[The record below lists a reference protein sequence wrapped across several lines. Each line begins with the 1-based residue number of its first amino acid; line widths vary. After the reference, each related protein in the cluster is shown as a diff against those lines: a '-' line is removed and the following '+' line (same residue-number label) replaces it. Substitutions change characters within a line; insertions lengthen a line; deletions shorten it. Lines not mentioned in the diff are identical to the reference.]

1 MASQKDTKK
10 DDSTP
15 ETTEKTVGWRDAS
28 DTSSGFLGSILGNGN
43 DTASPDE
50 KEDTKSAPSDTE
62 PNSVSENGEPSPV
75 VTGDPRSIQTQP
87 LLQGVIDGLDDS
99 TLLVDEVGQI
109 THINGSALE
118 LYDVAEHAAIGR
130 QSRALQAEESQASDI
145 VKEALDRGED
155 ISQRTEQVRVSG
167 SEVRLERTAT
177 LLYDDQRRVAGAMLV
192 ETDATAHT
200 DQQQKEQ
207 YLVEYQKDVLGSLR
221 DKLARFAEGDLT
233 IDPTVKEPAYD
244 SKEAVAV
251 YDEFVEL
258 NEYLTTAV
266 ESIRDVVETLTKSA
280 DDLSRSGTTL
290 SANSQQVTASIQEID
305 ASSTEMARGAD
316 SLAEDTQRASENVE
330 DLSASVEEIT
340 ASVQQIDAQSEEV
353 ATIASK
359 GVDDANEA
367 VSQIRDAT
375 EATSTVA
382 RRIDSLEK
390 SMEEVV
396 DIIDIIATIA
406 DQTNLLA
413 LNANIEAARAG
424 KAGDGF
430 AVVANEVKN
439 LAEDSQES
447 ADDIASIITEV
458 RDQTAD
464 LVESIEDANTEVKEG
479 ADDVDTLVDRL
490 DAIDVRAKQTSEGL
504 NEISTAVESQAENAE
519 EVSSV
524 IDETSG
530 LTEEITASIQQISS
544 GIDEQADAMVD
555 VAANAQQL
563 SALGDDFHRQIDLF
577 KLTNDESA
585 NLMD

>member
-10 DDSTP
+10 HGSTP
-15 ETTEKTVGWRDAS
+15 ATNNKVGWRDAS
-28 DTSSGFLGSILGNGN
+28 DTSSGFLGTILGNGKK
-43 DTASPDE
+43 TESPDQ
-50 KEDTKSAPSDTE
+50 KKNTKSAPSDTE
-62 PNSVSENGEPSPV
+62 TNSVSIDEEPTPV
-75 VTGDPRSIQTQP
+75 VTEGQQSTQNQP
-87 LLQGVIDGLDDS
+87 LVQSVLNGLDDS
-99 TLLVDEVGQI
+99 TLLVDEDGRI
-109 THINGSALE
+109 THINESALE
-118 LYDVAEHAAIGR
+118 LYDIAEHEAIGR
-130 QSRALQAEESQASDI
+130 QPQALQAEDSQASDI
-145 VKEALDRGED
+145 VAEALDRGED
-155 ISQRTEQVRVSG
+155 ISQRTEQVRVG
-167 SEVRLERTAT
+167 GTEVLLERTAT
-177 LLYDDQRRVAGAMLV
+177 LLNDDQGRVAGTMLV
-192 ETDATAHT
+192 ETDSTAHT
-200 DQQQKEQ
+200 GQQENEQ
-207 YLVEYQKDVLGSLR
+207 YLVEYQKDVLGGLR
-221 DKLARFAEGDLT
+221 GKLARFAEGDLT
-233 IDPTVKEPAYD
+233 IDPTVKEPEYD
-244 SKEAVAV
+244 TEEVVAV

-258 NEYLTTAV
+258 NEYLITAV
-266 ESIRDVVETLTKSA
+266 ESIRDVVETLTESA

-353 ATIASK
+353 ARIASK
-359 GVDDANEA
+359 GVDDASEA

-382 RRIDSLEK
+382 RRIDSLEE

-396 DIIDIIATIA
+396 DIIDIIANIA

-424 KAGDGF
+424 EAGDGF
-430 AVVANEVKN
+430 AVVADEVKN

-447 ADDIASIITEV
+447 ADDIAEIITEV
-458 RDQTAD
+458 RDQTSD
-464 LVESIEDANTEVKEG
+464 LVKSIEDANTEVKEG

-490 DAIDVRAKQTSEGL
+490 DAIDSRAKQTSEGL
-504 NEISTAVESQAENAE
+504 NEISIAVESQAENAE

-524 IDETSG
+524 IDDTSG

-563 SALGDDFHRQIDLF
+563 SALSDDFHRQIDLF